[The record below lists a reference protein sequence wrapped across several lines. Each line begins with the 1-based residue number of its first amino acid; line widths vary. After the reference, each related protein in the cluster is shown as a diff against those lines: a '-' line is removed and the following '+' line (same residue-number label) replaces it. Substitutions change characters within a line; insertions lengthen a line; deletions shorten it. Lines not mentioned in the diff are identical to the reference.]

1 MNTIKVPFIEGIE
14 KMSYEEMDMAMET
27 GAAKSF
33 IGCVNWQEY
42 PYRPDVAFSV
52 ARSRTHLAVL
62 YHVRGLDLR
71 AMAMEDNGNVWED
84 SCCEFFAA
92 DPSDGTYY
100 NFEMNCIG
108 TLLASKRTSRENAEM
123 FSAEALSRV
132 VRHSTLQRK
141 QRELDGKI
149 FGWSIGMCVPFDLI
163 GADPD
168 NLPSSI
174 RANFYK
180 CADKSAHPHFLS
192 WSPIDVP
199 SPDFHRPEFFG
210 ELILQD

>member
-92 DPSDGTYY
+92 
-100 NFEMNCIG
+100 
-108 TLLASKRTSRENAEM
+108 LASKRTSRENAEM

-149 FGWSIGMCVPFDLI
+149 FGWSVGMCVPFDLI

-192 WSPIDVP
+192 WNPIDVP

>member
-92 DPSDGTYY
+92 DPSDSTYY

-149 FGWSIGMCVPFDLI
+149 FGWSVGMCVPFDLI